1 MNYFKK
7 VRLYRKQESYSVSFY
22 LIESSDKI
30 HLSTLSEGTLP
41 VDRLQPYHTTAGGSP
56 ALFDG
61 FVKFLYVVGKSK
73 TQG

>member
-1 MNYFKK
+1 MH
-7 VRLYRKQESYSVSFY
+7 RKQESYSVSFY
-22 LIESSDKI
+22 LIESKNNI
-30 HLSTLSEGTLP
+30 QLSTLSDGGLP
-41 VDRLQPYHTTAGGSP
+41 VNLLSTYHTTAGGSP